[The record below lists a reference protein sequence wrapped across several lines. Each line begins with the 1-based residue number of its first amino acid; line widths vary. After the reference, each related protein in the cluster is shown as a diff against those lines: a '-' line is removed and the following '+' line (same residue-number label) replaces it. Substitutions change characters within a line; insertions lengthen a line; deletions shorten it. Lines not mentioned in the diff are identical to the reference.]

1 MIVLGIL
8 LSVSLV
14 GTGFVSWRL
23 WHHLHGKKENTRR
36 DKQEN
41 IEMVE
46 ENNAVSYSRER
57 GTPLYSGICSVASV
71 ENLYQGL
78 QHMNAFYENAD
89 VAQMKKKDENEAY
102 ENVEQVRRFMRHFK
116 ESKPFN
122 LDSLDVNPFRSQ
134 GVEESGYFW
143 GEIGLI

>member
-1 MIVLGIL
+1 MIVLGVL

-23 WHHLHGKKENTRR
+23 WHHLYGKKENTRR

-46 ENNAVSYSRER
+46 ENNAVPCSRER
-57 GTPLYSGICSVASV
+57 GTPVYTGLCSVASV

-78 QHMNAFYENAD
+78 QQMNAFYENAD
-89 VAQMKKKDENEAY
+89 VAQMKKKDETEGY
-102 ENVEQVRRFMRHFK
+102 ENVGQVRRFMCHFK
-116 ESKPFN
+116 V
-122 LDSLDVNPFRSQ
+122 SL
-134 GVEESGYFW
+134 
-143 GEIGLI
+143 LI